1 MSWSD
6 LYLACFLIGF
16 SLSVLSFLAS
26 AVHVHLPFKMHL
38 PFHTPHHHGG
48 GLHKGGAHLSWL
60 NTSTI
65 LAFLAWF
72 GGAGY
77 ILIKH
82 SSLVFIASLAI
93 SLVSGLIAGWMVFRF
108 MTRLLRDTDAQM
120 NDWDYRHEG
129 CVCAVSMSI
138 PANGTGEVIF
148 VQHGVRR
155 SAGARSEDGSPIEK
169 GAEVVISRYEKGIA
183 YVQKWDEFTAEKV

>member
-82 SSLVFIASLAI
+82 SSLCSLQAWPFPW
-93 SLVSGLIAGWMVFRF
+93 SLV
-108 MTRLLRDTDAQM
+108 
-120 NDWDYRHEG
+120 
-129 CVCAVSMSI
+129 
-138 PANGTGEVIF
+138 
-148 VQHGVRR
+148 
-155 SAGARSEDGSPIEK
+155 
-169 GAEVVISRYEKGIA
+169 
-183 YVQKWDEFTAEKV
+183 